1 MTDKNKFLTS
11 SHNSYSQ
18 ALYELA
24 EEGKILG
31 QIEDQV
37 SAVIKLI
44 SESKDFTSVIKDP
57 TLKQEDQINIINLIS
72 EKFGF
77 NELFKKFINFLIFK
91 RRLFYI
97 ENILKDYLK
106 LCSNKRGEVEAKLL
120 VARELNEQEKDKIK
134 KDLTDNFGSN
144 IKLNYKYDPTLIG
157 GLIIQV
163 GSVMIDTS
171 VKNKLQKIENKML
184 EA

>member
-1 MTDKNKFLTS
+1 MSKNNNSVTS
-11 SHNSYSQ
+11 VNSYAL
-18 ALYELA
+18 ALYELS
-24 EEGKILG
+24 EENNFVDAIEG
-31 QIEDQV
+31 QANQ
-37 SAVIKLI
+37 
-44 SESKDFTSVIKDP
+44 
-57 TLKQEDQINIINLIS
+57 IINLIS
-72 EKFGF
+72 KSADFK
-77 NELFKKFINFLIFK
+77 LFIKDPTSKQDDKINVINTISKKFNFNDLFNKFLNFLIFK

>member
-1 MTDKNKFLTS
+1 MSKNNNSVTS
-11 SHNSYSQ
+11 VNSYAL
-18 ALYELA
+18 ALYELS
-24 EEGKILG
+24 EENNFVDV
-31 QIEDQV
+31 IEDQ
-37 SAVIKLI
+37 ANQTINLI
-44 SESKDFTSVIKDP
+44 SQSADFKLFIKDP
-57 TLKQEDQINIINLIS
+57 TSKRDDKINAINTIS
-72 EKFGF
+72 
-77 NELFKKFINFLIFK
+77 KKFNFNDLFNKFLNFLIFK

-134 KDLTDNFGSN
+134 KDLTNNFGSN

>member
-1 MTDKNKFLTS
+1 MSKNNNSVTS
-11 SHNSYSQ
+11 VNSYAL
-18 ALYELA
+18 ALYELS
-24 EEGKILG
+24 EENNFVDAIEG
-31 QIEDQV
+31 QANQ
-37 SAVIKLI
+37 
-44 SESKDFTSVIKDP
+44 
-57 TLKQEDQINIINLIS
+57 IINLIS
-72 EKFGF
+72 KSADFKLFIKDPTSKQDDKINVINTIAKQFNFNDLFNKF
-77 NELFKKFINFLIFK
+77 LNFLIFK

>member
-1 MTDKNKFLTS
+1 MSKNNNSVTS
-11 SHNSYSQ
+11 INSYAL
-18 ALYELA
+18 ALYELS
-24 EEGKILG
+24 EENNLVNAIEG
-31 QIEDQV
+31 QANQ
-37 SAVIKLI
+37 
-44 SESKDFTSVIKDP
+44 
-57 TLKQEDQINIINLIS
+57 IINLIS
-72 EKFGF
+72 KSEDFKLFIKDPTSKQDDKINAINTISEKFNF
-77 NELFKKFINFLIFK
+77 NDLFNKFLNFLTFK

-106 LCSNKRGEVEAKLL
+106 LCSSKRGEVEAKLL

-171 VKNKLQKIENKML
+171 IKNKLQKIENKML

>member
-1 MTDKNKFLTS
+1 MF
-11 SHNSYSQ
+11 
-18 ALYELA
+18 
-24 EEGKILG
+24 
-31 QIEDQV
+31 
-37 SAVIKLI
+37 
-44 SESKDFTSVIKDP
+44 
-57 TLKQEDQINIINLIS
+57 
-72 EKFGF
+72 
-77 NELFKKFINFLIFK
+77 
-91 RRLFYI
+91 

-106 LCSNKRGEVEAKLL
+106 LCSNKWGEVEAKLL

-171 VKNKLQKIENKML
+171 IKIKLQKIENKML
-184 EA
+184 EE